1 MGFLKSL
8 YGVESEPSK
17 RSGGATMKTATAQTA
32 RKAAPKKTKAAKKPA
47 NDPLSAYPPWLR
59 KINKLVEPLTGKLT
73 KCID

>member
-1 MGFLKSL
+1 
-8 YGVESEPSK
+8 
-17 RSGGATMKTATAQTA
+17 MKTATAQTA